1 MKIVQQTGCEPYR
14 IKESRHGQHAP
25 AHDGALKTTDQS
37 MDGTQL
43 DTYFQRLEGF
53 KVCSDYSKSTENENI
68 ESGKT
73 RKFPHR

>member
-43 DTYFQRLEGF
+43 DTYFP
-53 KVCSDYSKSTENENI
+53 
-68 ESGKT
+68 KT
-73 RKFPHR
+73 RGLQSVL